1 MKFNFMLSG
10 MTSSTREESAQI
22 DLVVM
27 PMDESVSVELSNVR
41 TVKHMPISG
50 TVLQRRR
57 ASLWY
62 WVTTVRCWWCH
73 VAGRAQ
79 REAEFV
85 LTSEY
90 RVGQDG
96 EPVAVRHS
104 LGWAMI
110 GPVGGGSYT
119 ADCSANLLRVVENSL
134 DCASGFDV
142 QNRPSR
148 DGSRTDIAF
157 PEGTDN
163 KQQGHSCKNCSWKNV
178 CRVRVCL

>member
-1 MKFNFMLSG
+1 ML
-10 MTSSTREESAQI
+10 
-22 DLVVM
+22 LVGLKEKPNLFLPV
-27 PMDESVSVELSNVR
+27 
-41 TVKHMPISG
+41 
-50 TVLQRRR
+50 
-57 ASLWY
+57 
-62 WVTTVRCWWCH
+62 
-73 VAGRAQ
+73 
-79 REAEFV
+79 
-85 LTSEY
+85 EY

-119 ADCSANLLRVVENSL
+119 ADCSVNLLRVVENSL

-163 KQQGHSCKNCSWKNV
+163 KQQGHSCKNCS
-178 CRVRVCL
+178 

>member
-1 MKFNFMLSG
+1 ML
-10 MTSSTREESAQI
+10 
-22 DLVVM
+22 LVGLKEKPNLFLPV
-27 PMDESVSVELSNVR
+27 
-41 TVKHMPISG
+41 
-50 TVLQRRR
+50 
-57 ASLWY
+57 
-62 WVTTVRCWWCH
+62 
-73 VAGRAQ
+73 
-79 REAEFV
+79 
-85 LTSEY
+85 EY

-104 LGWAMI
+104 LGWTVI

-163 KQQGHSCKNCSWKNV
+163 KQQGHSCKNCS
-178 CRVRVCL
+178 